1 MNVNTNNKQIV
12 AITTLTMDLG
22 SVNAKSVIKT
32 YPSPTSQIA
41 LISSSSGN
49 NLIYF

>member
-1 MNVNTNNKQIV
+1 MNVNTSNNQIV

-32 YPSPTSQIA
+32 YPTSISQIA
-41 LISSSSGN
+41 LSSSGN

>member
-1 MNVNTNNKQIV
+1 MNVDTSNNQIV

-32 YPSPTSQIA
+32 YPTSISQIA
-41 LISSSSGN
+41 LSSSSGN